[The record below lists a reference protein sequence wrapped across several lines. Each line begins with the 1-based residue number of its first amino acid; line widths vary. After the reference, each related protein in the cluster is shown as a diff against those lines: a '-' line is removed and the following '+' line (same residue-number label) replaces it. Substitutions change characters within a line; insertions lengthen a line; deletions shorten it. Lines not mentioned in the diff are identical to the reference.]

1 VTDLNNS
8 PPILEI
14 TALKKSLYL
23 LAFGLASV
31 FSLNSFA
38 QRAST
43 AQLVETSAGRFYQ
56 KDALSWDLNGNT
68 LHLLERG
75 KYGAITLQD
84 IKTLD
89 QYTLDFSQSRVF
101 LLKAKTYV
109 GVDIG
114 QITKAVEASGPGLNG
129 VSVLLGMPDRT
140 IHVDADRYFA
150 PQGNT
155 IETALTSDGTPGQ
168 WGRFVYTRMGTSV
181 VPTTGKNVNR
191 VDLSNGVRF
200 EKVEGGLWM
209 ELDSRQY
216 SWTNE
221 WLRIPKA
228 VYMEKSRDDWSV
240 YLVNMFTSVQ
250 IDLYTKKVTWS
261 KGKTAENILPEK
273 FPSYGQFFRT
283 DANLIDD
290 NIFKKDVMA
299 TNLSIKATNA
309 ADVYIDL
316 LKNSCEVR
324 VSGGRCEVL
333 QGEFKP
339 RGITGFALGGFT
351 LSGKMVEKHNTTVA
365 SDQGSKGYMWTHSV
379 NREKYTSPESAVF
392 KARDRV
398 TFNIPGALATLSLD
412 DSSMTPLL
420 AFNQQQV
427 VTSTQQYFAG
437 QMQGF
442 LPEAKPELGP
452 GFLIRNTTDWP
463 VLVSIDQVGCL
474 YHQIIQPR
482 KSWEISTGSVWFT
495 VKASIS
501 PTLVEPTDWDCAK
514 APVIMAAAVT
524 AAAVIT
530 GVTAGAG
537 AGAGAAVISAAMLES
552 AVTTAVTMGAV
563 AGLQVGLQANGM
575 SDRDAALVAAG
586 ITIFGS
592 VAKGGVTLISTTL
605 PAAATKAAAAGTSVA
620 IPGAIAVAKVA
631 VAKSLLATGK
641 IVSAMDLQP
650 ATQAQLD
657 TYNKQLSQEDRKYGV
672 YAGKTWPFKEVER
685 KKAVFDVVGGP
696 TVKRYPDTGNGL
708 ITEFMLETTP
718 FALKQTQ

>member
-1 VTDLNNS
+1 M
-8 PPILEI
+8 
-14 TALKKSLYL
+14 KKSLYL
-23 LAFGLASV
+23 LAFALASV

-43 AQLVETSAGRFYQ
+43 AQLVETSVGRFYQ

-89 QYTLDFSQSRVF
+89 QYRLDFSQGRVF
-101 LLKAKTYV
+101 LLKEKTYV

-114 QITKAVEASGPGLNG
+114 QITKAIEASGPGLNG
-129 VSVLLGMPDRT
+129 VSVLLGMRDRT
-140 IHVDADRYFA
+140 IQVDADRYFA
-150 PQGNT
+150 PQGKT

-191 VDLSNGVRF
+191 VDLSNGDRF
-200 EKVEGGLWM
+200 QKVDYPVGHWA
-209 ELDSRQY
+209 ELDSHQY

-221 WLRIPKA
+221 WLRIPKS
-228 VYMEKSRDDWSV
+228 VYFEKSRDDWSV
-240 YLVNMFTSVQ
+240 YLEKMFDSSTSVQ

-261 KGKTAENILPEK
+261 KGKTVETKGKTVENILPEK
-273 FPSYGQFFRT
+273 FPSYGQFSRT
-283 DANLIDD
+283 EDNTIDD
-290 NIFKKDVMA
+290 NVFKKDVTA
-299 TNLSIKATNA
+299 TSLGIKATNA

-316 LKNSCEVR
+316 LQNSCAVR
-324 VSGGRCEVL
+324 GGRCEVL

-351 LSGKMVEKHNTTVA
+351 LSGKMFDKHNGTVA
-365 SDQGSKGYMWTHSV
+365 FDQGSKGYMWTYSF
-379 NREKYTSPESAVF
+379 NPEKFTNPEAAMF

-398 TFNIPGALATLSLD
+398 IFASNKADITLSLD

-420 AFNQQQV
+420 PFNQQQV

-442 LPEAKPELGP
+442 LPEAKPALGP

-474 YHQIIQPR
+474 YHKIIQPR

-514 APVIMAAAVT
+514 APVIMVAAVT
-524 AAAVIT
+524 AAAVIS
-530 GVTAGAG
+530 GVTAGTG

-552 AVTTAVTMGAV
+552 AVATAVTVGA
-563 AGLQVGLQANGM
+563 ASGLQVGLEASGM
-575 SDRDAALVAAG
+575 SDRDAAFVAAG

-592 VAKGGVTLISTTL
+592 VAKGGVTLISKTL

-620 IPGAIAVAKVA
+620 TAGSIAVAKV
-631 VAKSLLATGK
+631 VVVQSLKATGR
-641 IVSAMDLQP
+641 IVSANDLQP

-696 TVKRYPDTGNGL
+696 TVKRFPDTGNGL